1 MSNFYMLFVSLCFI
15 LRIQSTFLD
24 IEELQNS
31 KYGLEISAKPVLFP
45 VILQSGIK
53 LIKINMKIKVYVYR
67 I

>member
-1 MSNFYMLFVSLCFI
+1 MLFVSLCFI

-31 KYGLEISAKPVLFP
+31 KYGLEISVEPVLFP
-45 VILQSGIK
+45 VTLQSGIK
-53 LIKINMKIKVYVYR
+53 LIKINMKIKVYLYR